1 MKSILNPY
9 PHLCPSA
16 FPTED
21 ATHLSAGSTLV
32 APLAPPRHKAFPPVP
47 GKSLPFFNGNS
58 MEMWWDF
65 HGILRGCLRGFLG
78 DVWGFSWDF
87 NRISMGFNRNSRVV
101 LVGFHGDISAL
112 WQWVMEDMEGRLAWC
127 ISWVVEVGTWC
138 WDDDCGASAE
148 KKMERRHGICYHLC
162 TNTYETS
169 HELEIQASKH
179 QMLRHAKRS
188 VLVDLYPIASNH
200 TIPFTKS
207 QSHLNKEQTKLMHI
221 ADIPW

>member
-148 KKMERRHGICYHLC
+148 KRWREGTVYAIIFAQTLMKLAMNWKYKPVNTKCSDTPNVQFLLICIQLHPIIP
-162 TNTYETS
+162 S
-169 HELEIQASKH
+169 HS
-179 QMLRHAKRS
+179 RNPN
-188 VLVDLYPIASNH
+188 PI
-200 TIPFTKS
+200 
-207 QSHLNKEQTKLMHI
+207 
-221 ADIPW
+221 